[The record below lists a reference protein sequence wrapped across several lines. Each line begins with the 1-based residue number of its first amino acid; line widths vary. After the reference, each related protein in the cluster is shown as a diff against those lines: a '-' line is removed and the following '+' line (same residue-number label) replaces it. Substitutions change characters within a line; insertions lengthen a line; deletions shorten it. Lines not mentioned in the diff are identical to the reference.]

1 VEELSGGPLDG
12 CATFFCFSEFFYK
25 YPYEE
30 KNKKILISAMVHDTE
45 VTPFFE
51 IFLP

>member
-30 KNKKILISAMVHDTE
+30 KNKKNPDLGHGS
-45 VTPFFE
+45 
-51 IFLP
+51 